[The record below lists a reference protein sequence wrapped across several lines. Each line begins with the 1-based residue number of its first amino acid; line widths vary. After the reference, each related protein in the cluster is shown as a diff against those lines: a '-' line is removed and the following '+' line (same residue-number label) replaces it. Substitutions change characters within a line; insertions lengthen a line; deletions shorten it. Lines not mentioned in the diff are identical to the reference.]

1 MPRQRFDNTPSG
13 VSRPAPPLPSGAPGH
28 HYSTE
33 HPIAQ
38 SRLLL
43 TTQHDYSLAA
53 ALARYAE
60 AQQSAYRPA
69 YHNVNKPERVANPEA
84 PRAGYCHYISTHEYI
99 PAAVLDR
106 DLQLA
111 DPSASGDDT
120 DNFYMFPLETTECH
134 KAGKMGKEEVESA
147 LNRLDKAH
155 DRFSGNPRSM
165 QETTY
170 PEIGASRFENV
181 SR

>member
-1 MPRQRFDNTPSG
+1 MPRQRFDNAPSG

-28 HYSTE
+28 RYSTE
-33 HPIAQ
+33 HPIVQ
-38 SRLLL
+38 SRLQL
-43 TTQHDYSLAA
+43 TTRHDYNPAA
-53 ALARYAE
+53 AVARYAE

-106 DLQLA
+106 DLQRA

-120 DNFYMFPLETTECH
+120 GNFYMHPLETMVCH
-134 KAGKMGKEEVESA
+134 IAGKMAKEEVES
-147 LNRLDKAH
+147 LLRRLGKAH
-155 DRFSGNPRSM
+155 DRFSGNPRS
-165 QETTY
+165 
-170 PEIGASRFENV
+170 V
-181 SR
+181 